1 MRNKGLKNLIVILLL
16 SLGAFIGIGSFT
28 GSNVSAEEN
37 NDDTFVVGFDA
48 EFPPYGYRDANG
60 EYVGFDLDLAQEVCN
75 RNGWKLVKQ
84 PIDWDTKDMELNSGI
99 IDCIWNGFTMD
110 GREDSYTF
118 SEPYID
124 NSQVVVVK
132 KDSNIKKLSDLA
144 GKHMIVQADSSALA
158 AFTGE
163 DTTDKNKAL
172 AASFASLQQVPDY
185 NTAFMNLEAGA
196 ADAICLDLGVASYE
210 VSNRGDKFRVL
221 DEHVSS
227 EKYAV
232 GFKKGNTELRDKVQA
247 SLNEMAADG
256 TLDKIGD
263 KWGLTESISLGKD
276 SKKEDAKVDVKTTI
290 PASSSTKINFGEMLK
305 QISKGMGRSVAIFLL
320 TLLFSIPLGLCITF
334 VRRSKIGVFRW
345 IARVYISILRG
356 TPLMLQLIV
365 VFYGPYYLFGM
376 ALSPDTRFRA
386 VIIAF
391 SLNYAAY
398 FAEIFRGGLEG
409 IPVGQSEAALVLGY
423 NKWQTFW
430 KILFPQ
436 MVKRVMPTVTNETI
450 TLVKDTSLA
459 YAIAYTEMFTIA
471 KQIAA
476 NQSSIVALFVAGV
489 FYYVFNAVVE
499 FIMGR
504 IEKKLNYFN

>member
-1 MRNKGLKNLIVILLL
+1 MSAKNFRKFIVTFLL
-16 SLGAFIGIGSFT
+16 SLGVFIGISSFT
-28 GSNVSAEEN
+28 GNVVSAEEN
-37 NDDTFVVGFDA
+37 NDDTFVLGFDA
-48 EFPPYGYRDANG
+48 EFPPYGYRDSNG

-75 RNGWKLVKQ
+75 RNGWKFVKQ

-99 IDCIWNGFTMD
+99 IDCIWNGFTID
-110 GREDSYTF
+110 GREDAYTF

-132 KDSNIKKLSDLA
+132 KGSGITKLSDLA

-163 DTTDKNKAL
+163 DATKKNKDL
-172 AASFASLQQVPDY
+172 AYSFASLQQVPDY

-196 ADAICLDLGVASYE
+196 ADAVCLDMGVASYE
-210 VSNRGDKFRVL
+210 VANRGDKFTVL
-221 DEHVSS
+221 SEHVSS

-247 SLNEMAADG
+247 SLNEMVADG
-256 TLDKIGD
+256 TLDKIAD
-263 KWGLTESISLGKD
+263 KWGLTESICLGKE
-276 SKKEDAKVDVKTTI
+276 SKSGAKVDVKTDI
-290 PASSSTKINFGEMLK
+290 PASSSTKINFGDMIR

-365 VFYGPYYLFGM
+365 AFYGPYYLFGL

-391 SLNYAAY
+391 TLNYAAY

-409 IPVGQSEAALVLGY
+409 IPVGQSEAAKVLGY

-450 TLVKDTSLA
+450 TLVKDTSLS

-471 KQIAA
+471 KQVAA
-476 NQSSIVALFVAGV
+476 NQSSIIALFVAGV
-489 FYYVFNAVVE
+489 FYYIFNAIVE
-499 FIMGR
+499 FVMGR